1 MNIAG
6 IALYNVAIIA
16 ALAEIAIAGKRA
28 SPSFEI
34 EFPNEITDEQLSKL
48 REIL

>member
-6 IALYNVAIIA
+6 IALYKVAIIA
-16 ALAEIAIAGKRA
+16 ALADMAIAGKRA

-34 EFPNEITDEQLSKL
+34 ELPIWADIGIWPETYIE
-48 REIL
+48 